1 MNIFQRLRCFTMLS
15 PNITTDFS
23 FLGSLFF
30 FIFFLCWVPFP
41 ILLILM
47 TISSFH
53 GQVRFSVAAFILS
66 VSLTIMDVSKKSSSW
81 AIFCCTYLWL
91 ESREQ
96 WTLSEVSW
104 LLTLLHSTTVLRF
117 ANYCSK
123 EWITSLYILI
133 ALFET

>member
-15 PNITTDFS
+15 PNMTTDS
-23 FLGSLFF
+23 SALCFF
-30 FIFFLCWVPFP
+30 FYLFLV
-41 ILLILM
+41 L
-47 TISSFH
+47 SSFSYFVDTFR

-66 VSLTIMDVSKKSSSW
+66 VSLTIMDVSKKSSSL
-81 AIFCCTYLWL
+81 AVFRCTYLWL
-91 ESREQ
+91 ESREN

-104 LLTLLHSTTVLRF
+104 LLTLLHSTTALLRF

-133 ALFET
+133 VLFET